1 MRPNIEKIKETV
13 TATLK
18 EKIGVA
24 CTIHLVIHSY
34 PPKDSTPCYAVLN
47 IIFSNREKHPKEFKD
62 RATRVLRELFKE
74 LTVGP
79 TKVLLNRIIWR

>member
-47 IIFSNREKHPKEFKD
+47 IIFSNRE
-62 RATRVLRELFKE
+62 AS
-74 LTVGP
+74 
-79 TKVLLNRIIWR
+79 